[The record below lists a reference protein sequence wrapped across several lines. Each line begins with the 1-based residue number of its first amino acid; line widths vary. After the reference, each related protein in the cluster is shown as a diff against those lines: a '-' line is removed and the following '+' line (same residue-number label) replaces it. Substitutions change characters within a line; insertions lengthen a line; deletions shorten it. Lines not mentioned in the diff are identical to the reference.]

1 MLKLI
6 KNFTKKEWILALICL
21 VLVVTQVWLE
31 LKMPD
36 YMSEITKLV
45 QTEGSQMKDI
55 LVNGGYMLTCALGS
69 LVAAVI
75 TGYITS
81 RISSNFSKT
90 IRKKLFNKVEDLAMQ
105 EVKQFSTSSLITRTT
120 NDISQIE
127 MLIAMGLQLL
137 IKAPITAIWAITKI
151 LNKSWQWSA
160 ITAVAVAIL
169 MTTIAIIM
177 VIVLPRF
184 KKVQKLIDKLNG
196 VTRENLT
203 GIRVVRAFNA
213 EQYQEEKFDKANNN
227 LTNQQLFNQ
236 KVFAV
241 MQPMMYIIMYMVILS
256 IYYVGAY
263 LIKDAG
269 MADKISLFGDM
280 VVFSSYAM
288 QVIMSFLMLAMIFMM
303 LPRAQ
308 VSANRINEVLDTEIS
323 IKDGKINTKTN
334 NEVGTVEFKNVSFK
348 YPDADEY
355 LLKDISFKANK
366 GDTVAFIGSTGSG
379 KSTLVNL
386 IPRFY
391 DVTEG
396 KITLDGIDIR
406 DIKQH
411 DLREKLGYVPQ
422 KGVLFSGNIASN
434 IMFGNQDGT
443 EEEMKEAAE
452 IAQATEFIETKPE
465 GYESPIAQGGS
476 NVSGGQKQRLSIARA
491 IAKHPQVFIFD
502 DSFSALDYK
511 TDVTLRHALA
521 EKTRESTVLIVAQ
534 RISTILH
541 AEQILVLDDGKIVGK
556 GTHAELLKNCEVY
569 REIAESQLSR
579 AELESAVQT
588 DGKEEKIHG

>member
-55 LVNGGYMLTCALGS
+55 LVNGGYMLACALGS

-120 NDISQIE
+120 NDITQIE

-213 EQYQEEKFDKANNN
+213 EQYQEEKFDNANNN

-241 MQPMMYIIMYMVILS
+241 MQPMMYIIMYMVTLS

-379 KSTLVNL
+379 KSTLINL

-391 DVTEG
+391 DATEG
-396 KITLDGIDIR
+396 EVLVDGINV
-406 DIKQH
+406 KNYTQEFLH
-411 DLREKLGYVPQ
+411 DKIGYVPQ
-422 KGVLFSGNIASN
+422 KAVMFNGTVKSN
-434 IMFGNQDGT
+434 ISYGDNGKEKPTDEQIKKAIEVAQGT
-443 EEEMKEAAE
+443 EFVEKMDGQYDAHM
-452 IAQATEFIETKPE
+452 
-465 GYESPIAQGGS
+465 AQGGT

-491 IAKHPQVFIFD
+491 IARNPEIYIFD

-511 TDVTLRHALA
+511 TDSVLRKELKKYTSDA
-521 EKTRESTVLIVAQ
+521 TSLIVAQ
-534 RISTILH
+534 RIGTIMN
-541 AEQILVLDDGKIVGK
+541 ADQIVVLDNGVIVGK
-556 GTHAELLKNCEVY
+556 GTHKELLKTCEVY
-569 REIAESQLSR
+569 KQIALSQLSKE
-579 AELESAVQT
+579 ELEN
-588 DGKEEKIHG
+588 G

>member
-120 NDISQIE
+120 NDITQIE

-379 KSTLVNL
+379 KSTLINL

-391 DVTEG
+391 DATEG
-396 KITLDGIDIR
+396 EVLVDGINV
-406 DIKQH
+406 KNYTQEFLH
-411 DLREKLGYVPQ
+411 DKIGYVPQ
-422 KGVLFSGNIASN
+422 KAVMFNGTVKSN
-434 IMFGNQDGT
+434 ISYGDNGKEKPTDEQIKKAIEVAQGT
-443 EEEMKEAAE
+443 EFVEKMDG
-452 IAQATEFIETKPE
+452 QYDTHM
-465 GYESPIAQGGS
+465 AQGGT

-491 IAKHPQVFIFD
+491 IARNPEIYIFD

-511 TDVTLRHALA
+511 TDSVLRKELKKYTSDA
-521 EKTRESTVLIVAQ
+521 TSLIVAQ
-534 RISTILH
+534 RIGTIMN
-541 AEQILVLDDGKIVGK
+541 ADQIVVLDNGVIVGK
-556 GTHAELLKNCEVY
+556 GTHKELLKTCEVY
-569 REIAESQLSR
+569 KQIALSQLSKE
-579 AELESAVQT
+579 ELEN
-588 DGKEEKIHG
+588 G

>member
-120 NDISQIE
+120 NDITQIE

-241 MQPMMYIIMYMVILS
+241 MQPMMYIIMYMVTLS

-379 KSTLVNL
+379 KSTLINL

-391 DVTEG
+391 DATEG
-396 KITLDGIDIR
+396 EVLVDGINV
-406 DIKQH
+406 KNYTQEFLH
-411 DLREKLGYVPQ
+411 DKIGYVPQ
-422 KGVLFSGNIASN
+422 KAVMFNGTVKSN
-434 IMFGNQDGT
+434 ISYGDNGKEKPTDEQIKKAIEVAQGT
-443 EEEMKEAAE
+443 EFVEKMDGQYDAHM
-452 IAQATEFIETKPE
+452 
-465 GYESPIAQGGS
+465 AQGGT

-491 IAKHPQVFIFD
+491 IARNPEIYIFD

-511 TDVTLRHALA
+511 TDSVLRKELKKYTSDA
-521 EKTRESTVLIVAQ
+521 TSLIVAQ
-534 RISTILH
+534 RIGTIMN
-541 AEQILVLDDGKIVGK
+541 ADQIVVLDNGVIVGK
-556 GTHAELLKNCEVY
+556 GTHKELLKTCEVY
-569 REIAESQLSR
+569 KQIALSQLSKE
-579 AELESAVQT
+579 ELEN
-588 DGKEEKIHG
+588 G